1 MAFEIQIGERLARI
15 ELHNRAGNKAII
27 EIDDR
32 RYDVDIVEVEPGI
45 YSIIYDGKS
54 YNIELIEAESA
65 KKYHVNNYRYSFE
78 LEIIDSES
86 KYLRSREKGI
96 SEEAEKIISSP
107 MPGKI
112 VKIFV
117 NPGDDVVI
125 GQTVIVVE
133 AMKMQN
139 EYQSGKDTKV
149 KEILVKEGDTVNAG
163 QALII
168 LE

>member
-1 MAFEIQIGERLARI
+1 MKL
-15 ELHNRAGNKAII
+15 NRQ
-27 EIDDR
+27 
-32 RYDVDIVEVEPGI
+32 
-45 YSIIYDGKS
+45 
-54 YNIELIEAESA
+54 

>member
-65 KKYHVNNYRYSFE
+65 KKIPCKQLSLF
-78 LEIIDSES
+78 
-86 KYLRSREKGI
+86 
-96 SEEAEKIISSP
+96 
-107 MPGKI
+107 
-112 VKIFV
+112 F
-117 NPGDDVVI
+117 
-125 GQTVIVVE
+125 
-133 AMKMQN
+133 
-139 EYQSGKDTKV
+139 
-149 KEILVKEGDTVNAG
+149 
-163 QALII
+163 
-168 LE
+168 